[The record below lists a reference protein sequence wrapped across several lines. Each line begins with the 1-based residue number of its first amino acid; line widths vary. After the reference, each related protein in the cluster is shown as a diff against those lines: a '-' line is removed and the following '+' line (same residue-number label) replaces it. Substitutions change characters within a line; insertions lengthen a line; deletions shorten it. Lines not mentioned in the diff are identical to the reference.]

1 MKTMSDAGRTRAMSQ
16 HENTRRGRTMTIR
29 RADLLRVGGLS
40 GSLLLVACGGP
51 AGAENGPVEAA
62 GETARVINVEVEV
75 VQPRVFV
82 EDLRLTGTVEAV
94 RDVTVS
100 AEESGVVR
108 ELLVE
113 QGSNVA
119 AGQPILRIDDRVL
132 ASQAEQARAQAE
144 LARET
149 WERRKRLWEEDRVGS
164 ELAYLEAR
172 YGAEQAAANLATLEE
187 RLSRTVVRAPIEGVL
202 DDRMVEVGSMV
213 SPGTPLVRIVDVD
226 PVKVTAGVPERYASD
241 IRTGAGVSVS
251 FDVLEG
257 SFFEGTIR
265 FVGASVN
272 PRNRT
277 FPVEFTVPNPGRA
290 IKPEMVAN
298 VSVVRRT
305 LDEVLVVPQQAVVRV
320 SEGYAVFVVR
330 QEGEREVAEAVPV
343 QLGASQA
350 NEVVVTSGLQ
360 PGDRLVVVGQ
370 AQVAHGDYVR
380 VLEDR

>member
-1 MKTMSDAGRTRAMSQ
+1 
-16 HENTRRGRTMTIR
+16 
-29 RADLLRVGGLS
+29 
-40 GSLLLVACGGP
+40 
-51 AGAENGPVEAA
+51 
-62 GETARVINVEVEV
+62 VINVEVQV

-202 DDRMVEVGSMV
+202 DDRMVEVGTMV

-257 SFFEGTIR
+257 SYFEGTIR

>member
-1 MKTMSDAGRTRAMSQ
+1 M
-16 HENTRRGRTMTIR
+16 TRRQ
-29 RADLLRVGGLS
+29 ADLLRAGALAGTLT
-40 GSLLLVACGGP
+40 LAACGGP
-51 AGAENGPVEAA
+51 AGAENGPGESP
-62 GETARVINVEVEV
+62 GETTRVINVQVVEV
-75 VQPRVFV
+75 APRPFV
-82 EDLRLTGTVEAV
+82 EDLRLTGTVEAF

-108 ELLVE
+108 ELMVDK
-113 QGSNVA
+113 GSAVA

-132 ASQAEQARAQAE
+132 APQVEQARAQAA

-149 WERRKRLWEEDRVGS
+149 WERRKRLWEEDKVGS

-172 YGAEQAAANLATLEE
+172 YGAEQAAANLAALEE
-187 RLSRTVVRAPIEGVL
+187 RLARTVVRAPIEGLV

-213 SPGTPLVRIVDVD
+213 SPGTPLVRVVDVD
-226 PVKVTAGVPERYASD
+226 PVKVTAGVPERYATD
-241 IRTGAGVSVS
+241 IRAGANVRVS
-251 FDVLEG
+251 FDVIQG
-257 SFFEGTIR
+257 SDFEGTIR
-265 FVGASVN
+265 YVGAAVN

-277 FPVEFTVPNPGRA
+277 FPVELTIPNPGRA

-298 VSVVRRT
+298 VSVVRRS
-305 LDEVLVVPQQAVVRV
+305 LEDVLVVPQEAVVRI

-330 QEGEREVAEAVPV
+330 QEGGREVAEARPV

-350 NEVVVTSGLQ
+350 NQVVVTSGLQ